1 MKRSLKFYEESIPV
15 NEFNIIFASE
25 KKINSW
31 IDNNENIKDMVI
43 FNEKLDQFSQKSR
56 FDLFEIIKSL
66 YDHFEF
72 YPSIG
77 QMMKATSGLKYIIH
91 ITGLIKNLK
100 ENDEELQG
108 HKSNQAENKKSNE
121 TKTKMY

>member
-15 NEFNIIFASE
+15 NGFNIIFASE

-43 FNEKLDQFSQKSR
+43 FNEKLEQFSQKSQ

-66 YDHFEF
+66 YNHFEF

-77 QMMKATSGLKYIIH
+77 QMMKSIDGMNNIIN
-91 ITGLIKNLK
+91 ITGLIKI
-100 ENDEELQG
+100 
-108 HKSNQAENKKSNE
+108 
-121 TKTKMY
+121 

>member
-15 NEFNIIFASE
+15 NGFNIIFASE
-25 KKINSW
+25 KKSIHGSITTKILKTWLFLMKNW
-31 IDNNENIKDMVI
+31 
-43 FNEKLDQFSQKSR
+43 QFSQKSQ

-66 YDHFEF
+66 YNHFEF

-77 QMMKATSGLKYIIH
+77 QMMKSIDGMNNIIN

-108 HKSNQAENKKSNE
+108 HKSNQAENKNP
-121 TKTKMY
+121 

>member
-1 MKRSLKFYEESIPV
+1 VKRSLKFYEESIPV
-15 NEFNIIFASE
+15 NGFNIIFASE

-43 FNEKLDQFSQKSR
+43 FNEKLEQFSQKSQ

-66 YDHFEF
+66 YNHFEF

-77 QMMKATSGLKYIIH
+77 QMMKSIDGMNNIIN
-91 ITGLIKNLK
+91 ITGLIKI
-100 ENDEELQG
+100 
-108 HKSNQAENKKSNE
+108 
-121 TKTKMY
+121 